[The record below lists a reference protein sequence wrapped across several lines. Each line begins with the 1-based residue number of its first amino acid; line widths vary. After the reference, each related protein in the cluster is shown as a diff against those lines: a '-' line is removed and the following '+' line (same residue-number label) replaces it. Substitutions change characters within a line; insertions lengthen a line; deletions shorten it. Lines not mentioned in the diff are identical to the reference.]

1 MSVPKDP
8 VMLLS
13 FLNLKL
19 RDFYSN
25 LEELCK
31 DLGLEQTE
39 IEEKLQSIDYEY
51 DQEETNLC
59 NHGELELRKH
69 PRIAKKTASD
79 AFFLA

>member
-51 DQEETNLC
+51 DQVRNQ
-59 NHGELELRKH
+59 
-69 PRIAKKTASD
+69 
-79 AFFLA
+79 FV